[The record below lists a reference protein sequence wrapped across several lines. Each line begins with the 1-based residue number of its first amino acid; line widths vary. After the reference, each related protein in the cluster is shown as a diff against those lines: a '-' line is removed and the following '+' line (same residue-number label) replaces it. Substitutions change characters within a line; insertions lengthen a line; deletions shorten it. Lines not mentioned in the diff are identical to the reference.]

1 METMAA
7 FARRLRLLLRST
19 AVLYLLTAAFLLGS
33 AGIIYSR
40 FTFAVFPDLYT
51 PPSPGCRPD
60 GEGSWSVGMFY
71 GESPLKLQ
79 PLESRGVWR
88 NESAAWP
95 VANPVFTCASA
106 SDAGSPNFSAFGA
119 KKNGELEIW
128 YSSSPLGPWEPHKQ
142 NPVHNTDKS
151 LGARNA
157 GRPFVYN
164 GNLYRTGQDCGETYG
179 RRIRLFQVKVLTPDK
194 YEEIEVPLGI
204 KEPKKGRNAW
214 NGARYHHLDVQQL
227 PSGEW
232 DMELEDVCEAL
243 LKMLFSQGNCS
254 GVEQRVWRKHP
265 DRIVGFYPR
274 LAQGNPLQYRD
285 ERYARKENGY
295 NMILTGLAF
304 IDGKLALD
312 RYWSEQAKEGR
323 EFVDKKFNCEDALLN
338 FLYVNASKPGMELD
352 RRSQAAHTSVVDAV
366 IKALKSQEDM
376 EKVEEDG
383 ADDEYMEFEDILIH
397 GKGKQGRRNSLDV
410 RKTIKKGRKET
421 VGRK

>member
-40 FTFAVFPDLYT
+40 FTFAAFPDLYT

-106 SDAGSPNFSAFGA
+106 SDAGSPSNFVADPFLHIQSMIMALCAGDTFYLFLRPKTLTHFKGDIGVARSTDQGATWKYLGIVLDEEWHLSYPYIFSHEDQIFMLPESSKKGELRLYRALNFPLQWKLEKVILKKPLIDSFIINYSGHYWLFGSDFSAFGA

-151 LGARNA
+151 LGGSKCRQAFCFTMA
-157 GRPFVYN
+157 TFIA
-164 GNLYRTGQDCGETYG
+164 QDKTVVKLMVGSDCS
-179 RRIRLFQVKVLTPDK
+179 RLRF
-194 YEEIEVPLGI
+194 
-204 KEPKKGRNAW
+204 
-214 NGARYHHLDVQQL
+214 L
-227 PSGEW
+227 P
-232 DMELEDVCEAL
+232 
-243 LKMLFSQGNCS
+243 QINT
-254 GVEQRVWRKHP
+254 RK
-265 DRIVGFYPR
+265 
-274 LAQGNPLQYRD
+274 
-285 ERYARKENGY
+285 
-295 NMILTGLAF
+295 
-304 IDGKLALD
+304 
-312 RYWSEQAKEGR
+312 
-323 EFVDKKFNCEDALLN
+323 
-338 FLYVNASKPGMELD
+338 
-352 RRSQAAHTSVVDAV
+352 
-366 IKALKSQEDM
+366 
-376 EKVEEDG
+376 
-383 ADDEYMEFEDILIH
+383 
-397 GKGKQGRRNSLDV
+397 
-410 RKTIKKGRKET
+410 
-421 VGRK
+421 